1 MTRLALSKSSLS
13 VQNRRLKTFER
24 YLPSLDLKRR
34 QLIAVRTKAARVIE
48 ATEAEIARLRE
59 KVAAG
64 LPMGSNEEVNVENL
78 VHISRLDLDE
88 ENIMGVRLPLVKEVE
103 LTRANYALM
112 AKPEWVDGFAWRMAE
127 MLKLRVRIQVERRRL
142 ALLDDA
148 VRTITQRVNLF
159 DKVLIPQTRNNI
171 RRIQIFLAD
180 GERAAV
186 VRAKIAKGKRARASI
201 SPGGPEAVAL

>member
-1 MTRLALSKSSLS
+1 MARLSLSKSSLS

-34 QLIAVRTKAARVIE
+34 QLIAERARAARAIE
-48 ATEAEIARLRE
+48 ATEQEIADLRE
-59 KVAAG
+59 QVEQG
-64 LPMGSNEEVNVENL
+64 LPMGSNEEVNIENL
-78 VHISRLDLDE
+78 VHIVRLELGE
-88 ENIMGVRLPLVKEVE
+88 ENVMGVRLPLLKHIE
-103 LTRANYALM
+103 LKQAEYGLL
-112 AKPEWVDGFAWRMAE
+112 AKPEWVDNFAWRMAE
-127 MLKLRVRIQVERRRL
+127 MLRLRVRVQLELRRL
-142 ALLDDA
+142 ALLEEA

-186 VRAKIAKGKRARASI
+186 VRAKIAKGKRAR
-201 SPGGPEAVAL
+201 EAAAV